1 MINFLYKYLGE
12 HMRQILRYTLIIFI
26 FLGIA
31 ACGGSNTPEKVAEN
45 FYSNLASGK
54 VDKAIELIDM
64 NDLED
69 SEMTQA
75 KAKLTALLTM
85 AVEESKK
92 KGVDMGKVT
101 VKNVEYTDNDTKA
114 TVTISMSDKNGEST
128 ETMSMIK
135 RDGNWKIQFK

>member
-1 MINFLYKYLGE
+1 MINFLYKYLWE
-12 HMRQILRYTLIIFI
+12 HMRQILRYSLIIFI
-26 FLGIA
+26 FLGVA
-31 ACGGSNTPEKVAEN
+31 ACDGSNTPEKVAES